1 MSKARGAGRGGRT
14 IDPGE
19 ADLWSHATRALE
31 PIKVK
36 PRVPSTET
44 PAAKREAAPAKAK
57 SKPEPKTAKPERT
70 APTKAA
76 AKTTP
81 TAPPLADLDRRKV
94 RQIASGRKE
103 IDAKIDLHGERQRD
117 ARSRLRGFLLD
128 AQIRGCRTVLVVT
141 GKGGNAAPDRL
152 AGLMGEAQRGVLR
165 HNVPLWLAEPDLR
178 AVVLG
183 YTQAAPHHGGA
194 GALYVQLRKAA
205 RDYGP

>member
-1 MSKARGAGRGGRT
+1 MSKARGSGRGGRA

-19 ADLWSHATRALE
+19 ADLWSRATRAIE
-31 PIKVK
+31 PVKAK

-44 PAAKREAAPAKAK
+44 PAAKREASPVKAK
-57 SKPEPKTAKPERT
+57 PKPEPKAAKPDHT
-70 APTKAA
+70 APAKAA
-76 AKTTP
+76 AKTRP
-81 TAPPLADLDRRKV
+81 KAPPLADLDRRKV
-94 RQIASGRKE
+94 RQIASGKVE

-128 AQIRGCRTVLVVT
+128 AQARGCRTVLVVT
-141 GKGGNAAPDRL
+141 GKGGNEAPDRL

-165 HNVPLWLAEPDLR
+165 RNVPLWLAEPDLR

-183 YTQAAPHHGGA
+183 YTEAATRHGGA

-205 RDYGP
+205 RG